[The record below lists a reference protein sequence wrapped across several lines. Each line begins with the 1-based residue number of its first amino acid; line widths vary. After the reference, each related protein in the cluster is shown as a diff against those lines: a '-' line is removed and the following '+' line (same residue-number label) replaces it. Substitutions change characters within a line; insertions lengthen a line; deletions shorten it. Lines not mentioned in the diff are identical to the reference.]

1 MSRLWLAALALAVVI
16 AAAVSCAE
24 VAEGRRP
31 AHPAVA
37 ASSQADPA
45 LPLRAAF
52 YYPWFPQ
59 AWTQQSTYPYTNYNP
74 VLGFYDSG
82 SPAVIANHIAA
93 MQYGNIQAGIA
104 SWWGQGH
111 HTDQRVPALLAAAA
125 GTGFKWSLYY
135 EPEGQGLT
143 TVAQITSDL
152 RYIQANYASD
162 ASYLKIGGK
171 FVVFVYGDPS
181 DNCDTATR
189 WKDAN
194 TVGAYVVLK
203 VFAGYRDC
211 INQPDGWHQ
220 YAPAVA
226 ADHQGSYAYTISP
239 GFDKIG
245 EPAPRLTRDPA
256 RWRQNIRDMIAS
268 GAAFQLVTTFNEW
281 GEGTAV
287 EDAREWDSPSGYG
300 IYLDALHDNGAEP
313 PAATPTPTAQ
323 SVGGSAALPHL
334 PPSDGGD
341 AAPLAAIVVAL
352 AAAVIAVGLA
362 GLAIAR
368 RRRAR

>member
-1 MSRLWLAALALAVVI
+1 MPRWWMLCLAVTVII

-31 AHPAVA
+31 ARTADA
-37 ASSQADPA
+37 ANSQTELT

-59 AWTQQSTYPYTNYNP
+59 AWTQQSIYPYTKYNP
-74 VLGFYDSG
+74 MLGFYDSG
-82 SPAVIANHIAA
+82 SPAVIADHITA

-111 HTDQRVPALLAAAA
+111 HTDARVPALLAAAA

-135 EPEGQGLT
+135 EPEGQGVT
-143 TVAQITSDL
+143 TVSQIASDL
-152 RYIQANYASD
+152 TYIQSQYASD
-162 ASYLKIGGK
+162 PSYLRIGGK
-171 FVVFVYGDPS
+171 FVVFVYGDPT
-181 DNCDTATR
+181 DDCTTADR
-189 WKDAN
+189 WKQAN

-203 VFAGYRDC
+203 VFAGYRNC
-211 INQPDGWHQ
+211 ASQPDGWHQ

-239 GFDKIG
+239 GFDKVG
-245 EPAPRLTRDPA
+245 EAPRLLRDPA
-256 RWRQNIRDMIAS
+256 RWRKNIRDMIAS
-268 GAAFQLVTTFNEW
+268 GATFQLVTTFDEW

-287 EDAREWDSPSGYG
+287 EDAAEWDSPSGHG
-300 IYLDALHDNGAEP
+300 VYLDALHDNGAEP

-323 SVGGSAALPHL
+323 SVGGRAAFP
-334 PPSDGGD
+334 PPQPSDGDSG
-341 AAPLAAIVVAL
+341 PRLEFAIGASAIALVAISL
-352 AAAVIAVGLA
+352 GGLA
-362 GLAIAR
+362 VLV